1 MPPPSVVLFDLDG
14 TLVDHD
20 TALREGLIGWL
31 TSQRLATG
39 EECLEQLVQVWDDVA
54 ERHFPAF
61 RARDISFQEQRRRRL
76 RDFLPQ
82 VGIDAGR
89 LSEES
94 LDRTFEDCLHHY
106 EAAWRPFDDAAP
118 CLEAL
123 AHLRLAVLSNG
134 DQAQQE
140 DKLRRTHLAHH
151 VEVVMTSSS
160 LGASKPDPQAFALAC
175 RRLGVDPATVVYVGD
190 RLDVDARPATAAGL
204 RGVWLDRQGTACAE
218 YRPTIASLA
227 DLAGTLG

>member
-1 MPPPSVVLFDLDG
+1 MLLDLDG

-20 TALREGLIGWL
+20 AALREGLIGWL
-31 TSQRLATG
+31 TSDQLATG
-39 EECLEQLVQVWDDVA
+39 QRRLDELVQVWDDVA

-82 VGIDAGR
+82 VGIDAGQ
-89 LSEES
+89 LDEAT
-94 LDRTFEDCLHHY
+94 LDRTFEAYLRHY

-123 AHLRLAVLSNG
+123 GHLRLAILSNG
-134 DQAQQE
+134 DQRQQE

-151 VEVVMTSSS
+151 VEMVLTSSS
-160 LGASKPDPQAFALAC
+160 LGASKPRPEAFVLAC
-175 RRLGVDPATVVYVGD
+175 RRLGVDPATAVHVGD

-204 RGVWLDRQGTACAE
+204 RGVWLDRRGTASE
-218 YRPTIASLA
+218 GYQPTITSLA
-227 DLAGTLG
+227 DLAGLLG